1 MGTTCKNA
9 LLGNSLEDIE
19 IFPVFSVT
27 CLTKEII
34 THVFGMPFPPAA
46 VPFWGTGTEEGRTY
60 QTPGPVSELCS
71 LRTMTSHRKPEDG
84 WGHQSLQ
91 SGHSCSRQPCLI
103 APWPASRCHS
113 KNRRERERF
122 VGGLWAVCAVV
133 LKSGNCDFP
142 REPLGLLFST
152 TSTRK
157 RCTFST
163 LSGWWCALCATLCRK
178 GWKRIPPSLV
188 GCPSLQLSA
197 GSFVFQHPHLSPGAK
212 IYSRALA
219 MTFPYCLGPR
229 HANLE
234 IKGREGCFGP
244 HRAWVFPP

>member
-122 VGGLWAVCAVV
+122 VGGLWAVCGQFVLLCSKVVIVISLENPWGFSSPPLPPEKDAHSQHSVAGGVPSVPPCAGKVGKGFPLHWWDALPRSSLQDHLYFSTHICLQV
-133 LKSGNCDFP
+133 LKFTA
-142 REPLGLLFST
+142 EP
-152 TSTRK
+152 
-157 RCTFST
+157 
-163 LSGWWCALCATLCRK
+163 
-178 GWKRIPPSLV
+178 
-188 GCPSLQLSA
+188 
-197 GSFVFQHPHLSPGAK
+197 
-212 IYSRALA
+212 
-219 MTFPYCLGPR
+219 
-229 HANLE
+229 
-234 IKGREGCFGP
+234 
-244 HRAWVFPP
+244 